1 MDLESLEKLEPQQ
14 RKKHYAAVLV
24 VFALVSLV
32 TAIFMNAD
40 AGKKQR
46 FTVPADGSGKPH
58 PIEVREDRS
67 VYVFEV
73 RQSTAGMRDNVD
85 WSAVTCEVLDNKG
98 NYLFGFGD
106 EFWSASGYDSD
117 GSWSETKNKYK
128 MKVTFRK
135 KGTYLLDLKTERSNT
150 SAQKPV
156 QVTVTKK
163 AASALPFLWAGI
175 FALVG
180 GVIMAAAANPQM
192 FEGAS

>member
-1 MDLESLEKLEPQQ
+1 MEKFEPQ
-14 RKKHYAAVLV
+14 RRRSHYAAVLV
-24 VFALVSLV
+24 VFALVSFV
-32 TAIFMNAD
+32 TAMFMNAD
-40 AGKKQR
+40 AGKRLR
-46 FTVPADGSGKPH
+46 FTIPVDGSSKPH

-73 RQSTAGMRDNVD
+73 RQSTADMRDNVD
-85 WSAVTCEVLDNKG
+85 WSAVTCEVLDKDG

-106 EFWSASGYDSD
+106 EFWSASGYDSE

-128 MKVTFRK
+128 MKVTFPK
-135 KGTYLLDLKTERSNT
+135 KGTYLLDLDTERSN
-150 SAQKPV
+150 AGIRKPV

-175 FALVG
+175 FALIG

-192 FEGAS
+192 FEGS